1 MHELFIFTHTEI
13 MSYSFNEKKFSQLC
27 EDRHLNNVMLQEL
40 LGMTNTT
47 PINNWRGGGRMYSS
61 HIVRVC
67 NAFNISPAEFFL
79 QDEEPLHAPELEP
92 TTCNGDSQYMQVH
105 QTVAH
110 VEEKAKIEKQYMKEI
125 SDMKCEHIRELMQ
138 KDIDLARR
146 EAEIREEIRREMRDE
161 YESQIT
167 TLRNQLLDLT
177 AQYRE
182 LELTSSSYSK
192 ITAVADNKGSNYIA
206 KK

>member
-1 MHELFIFTHTEI
+1 
-13 MSYSFNEKKFSQLC
+13 MSYYFNERRFSQIC
-27 EDRHLNNVMLQEL
+27 EERHLNNVMLQDIL
-40 LGMTNTT
+40 DMTNTT
-47 PINNWRGGGRMYSS
+47 PINNWRKGNRMYSN
-61 HIVRVC
+61 HLVRIC

-79 QDEEPLHAPELEP
+79 QDEEPLQAPELEP

-138 KDIDLARR
+138 KDIDLAKK
-146 EAEIREEIRREMRDE
+146 EASIREEIRREMRDE
-161 YESQIT
+161 YESQIA

-182 LELTSSSYSK
+182 LELTSRSYSN